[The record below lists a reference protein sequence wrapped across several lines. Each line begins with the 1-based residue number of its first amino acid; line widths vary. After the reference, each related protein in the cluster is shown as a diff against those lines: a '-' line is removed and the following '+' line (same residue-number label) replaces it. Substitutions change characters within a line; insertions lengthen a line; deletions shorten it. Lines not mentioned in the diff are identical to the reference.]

1 MALVSSALNITR
13 YDRFLKKL
21 NSGEG
26 FSHHVSYRRA
36 LMFNTVWMAIS
47 FLGIFALL
55 IGIKV
60 SHDFP
65 ETRLSSADNGT
76 YDLTHP
82 LPLSEWDPES
92 WAKIEPCLETNR
104 WTENLHYIEDR
115 YRDILFSDIQMIDA
129 GADGKRYHATW
140 YEARS
145 GPIAEKYLQE
155 ELPKSAEPFELAGA
169 DYAGIVEDAFPKLY
183 LRKGNRLLIVLTDES
198 VDLKSAAPKLL
209 SNLIRDP

>member
-1 MALVSSALNITR
+1 
-13 YDRFLKKL
+13 
-21 NSGEG
+21 
-26 FSHHVSYRRA
+26 
-36 LMFNTVWMAIS
+36 
-47 FLGIFALL
+47 
-55 IGIKV
+55 
-60 SHDFP
+60 
-65 ETRLSSADNGT
+65 
-76 YDLTHP
+76 
-82 LPLSEWDPES
+82 
-92 WAKIEPCLETNR
+92 
-104 WTENLHYIEDR
+104 
-115 YRDILFSDIQMIDA
+115 MIDA